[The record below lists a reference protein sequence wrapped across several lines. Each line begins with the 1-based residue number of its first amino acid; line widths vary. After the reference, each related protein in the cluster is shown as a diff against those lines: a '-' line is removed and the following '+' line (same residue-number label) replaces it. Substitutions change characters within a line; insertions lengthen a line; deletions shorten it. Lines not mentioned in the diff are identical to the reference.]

1 MKRFS
6 GLFIV
11 LAIIAVL
18 ALGAIGSYNKMVS
31 LSQGVDNSWAQVNT
45 QLQRRYDLIP
55 NLVQTVKGY
64 ATHEQDAIKAVT
76 DARAA
81 MMGARTP
88 AEQQGAANQLES
100 SLGRLFVIVEN
111 YPQLKADTVFI
122 GLIDEL
128 SGTENRIS
136 VNRMQFNDQIKA
148 YNTYIARFPAVLWAK
163 VFGFSQRAY
172 FVIVDGAQNPPQVDF
187 GK

>member
-1 MKRFS
+1 MKRFT

-18 ALGAIGSYNKMVS
+18 AVGAIGSYNKMVG

-55 NLVQTVKGY
+55 NLVETVKGF
-64 ATHEQDAIKAVT
+64 AAHEQDAIKAVT

-88 AEQQGAANQLES
+88 AEQQAAAGQVES
-100 SLGRLFVIVEN
+100 ALGRLFVVVEN
-111 YPQLKADTVFI
+111 YPQLKADTVFK
-122 GLIDEL
+122 GLMDEL
-128 SGTENRIS
+128 AGTENRIS
-136 VNRMQFNDQIKA
+136 VNRMDFNDQVKI
-148 YNTYIARFPAVLWAK
+148 YNTYVARFPAVLWAK
-163 VFGFSQRAY
+163 MFGFDQRAY
-172 FVIVDGAQNPPQVDF
+172 FESSAGAENPPTVDF